1 MRVLVFCRHPELPAS
16 TPPAKYSDVEMTE
29 FIPYWDII
37 ENVPAE
43 FRQTSD
49 QALPMEKLDIN
60 GGNGQSYGY
69 IVYRKTV
76 SLKAGMVVTL
86 RGHPRDLVQLMVN
99 GVQVNPPIY
108 DLADLGRTFGSWG
121 LRDATFEL
129 QDHLEDCETGCTLD
143 FMVENLGRANFGA
156 PHNFEQKKG
165 LWEGEILLDG
175 RALLDWEHIAL
186 ELRSD
191 WLASPGLTWQP
202 YRAEDNRQPGPRL
215 LRGVLSLTEPPPPGA
230 TDYADTFFDYDCA
243 ACEDWKHGALF
254 VNGFNVGRYYTAG
267 PQKSLYIPGPLL
279 HQGDNQILVFE
290 NYLGSDLLTFTD
302 TPNYGKPSS
311 KSDFHVHNEF

>member
-1 MRVLVFCRHPELPAS
+1 MPVS
-16 TPPAKYSDVEMTE
+16 TKPVKYSDVEMTE

-37 ENVPAE
+37 DMIPAE
-43 FRQTSD
+43 LRQTNL

-60 GGNGQSYGY
+60 EGNGQSYGY

-76 SLKAGMVVTL
+76 SLKAGMVITI

-129 QDHLEDCETGCTLD
+129 KSHVEDCEAGCTLD

-165 LWEGEILLDG
+165 LWEGDILLDG
-175 RALLDWEHIAL
+175 EPLLDWEHIAL
-186 ELRSD
+186 ELSPD
-191 WLASPGLTWQP
+191 WLASPSLVWQP

-215 LRGVLSLTEPPPPGA
+215 IRGVLNIAEPPPPGSL
-230 TDYADTFFDYDCA
+230 DYPDTFFDYDCSS
-243 ACEDWKHGALF
+243 CQDWKHGALF

-279 HQGDNQILVFE
+279 QQGDNQIVVFE
-290 NYLGSDLLTFTD
+290 NFLGSDLLTFTD

-311 KSDFHVHNEF
+311 KSGFNVHNEF